1 MYKYGEIVTIMNDPG
16 DERFKRF
23 EEVVIVKYIRATNV
37 FELQKIG
44 GSDIIYLSP
53 KDVRKR

>member
-1 MYKYGEIVTIMNDPG
+1 MYKYGEIVTIMTDPG
-16 DERFKRF
+16 DDRFKRF
-23 EEVVIVKYIRATNV
+23 EEVVITKYIRTTNV

-44 GSDIIYLSP
+44 GSDVIYLSP